1 MNIRQLDLNLLL
13 VFDAIYRERSISG
26 AARKLNLSQP
36 TVSNALSRLRHFTGD
51 QLFYRSG
58 NAMLPTR
65 SANALAVPVSHA
77 LSAVEIGFSTLKDF
91 DPKTSDRTFRL
102 GINDFMRL
110 MLIPALANAAEREAP
125 NVTLDFQREMKSPPD
140 MIEAI
145 KRGEIDLTVLPAGA
159 YGNDDSLSTEILYD
173 DQLIFVG
180 RAGHPASGKKFDEQ
194 DLAEIKFVTTANSPA
209 LRTMVEDAFAR
220 RGVKRKVASIMPDT
234 ITIPAIVEM
243 TDNVAIMG
251 YQFFLR
257 HQREYALTQLHLPF
271 DLPGVQGTLFWS
283 KSMDDDA
290 GHRWLREQVTQIM
303 KAALS
308 VNLPESA

>member
-1 MNIRQLDLNLLL
+1 LNLLL
-13 VFDAIYRERSISG
+13 VFDAVYRESSISG

-36 TVSNALSRLRHFTGD
+36 AVSNALARLRHFTDD

-65 SANALAVPVSHA
+65 AANALAVPVSHA
-77 LSAVEIGFSTLKDF
+77 LSAVEIGFSMLKDF
-91 DPKTSDRTFRL
+91 DPKTSERTFRL

-110 MLIPALANAAEREAP
+110 MLIPALANVAEREAP

-145 KRGEIDLTVLPAGA
+145 KRGEIDLTLLPARA
-159 YGNDDSLSTEILYD
+159 RGNDAEISTEVLYD
-173 DQLIFVG
+173 DQLILVA
-180 RAGHPASGKKFDEQ
+180 RAGHPAAGKELDES
-194 DLAEIKFVTTANSPA
+194 DLAKLKFVTTANSPA
-209 LRTMVEDAFAR
+209 LRNMVEDALSKY
-220 RGVKRKVASIMPDT
+220 GIERKVACIMPDT
-234 ITIPAIVEM
+234 ITIPAVVEM
-243 TDNVAIMG
+243 TDNVAVMG
-251 YQFFLR
+251 YHFFLR
-257 HQREYALTQLHLPF
+257 HQREYALTQLHPPF

-290 GHRWLREQVTQIM
+290 GHRWLREQATQIM

-308 VNLPESA
+308 VNLPEGA